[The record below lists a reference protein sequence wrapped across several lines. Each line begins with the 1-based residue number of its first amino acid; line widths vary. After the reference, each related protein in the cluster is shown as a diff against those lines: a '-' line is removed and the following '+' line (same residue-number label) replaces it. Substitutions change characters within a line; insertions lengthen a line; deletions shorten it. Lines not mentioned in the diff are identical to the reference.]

1 MDVQMSGTHQ
11 ATSDAIFGHPISRNL
26 QWHDIRSMLESI
38 AQVSEEHNGN
48 VRFMRHGQTLT
59 IHPPKHKDLADTQE
73 LMKIRHFLERSA
85 LPEAANVAD
94 SGHRLVVI
102 DHREA
107 RVYQTELRGAVPER
121 IAPYDPDGLHQHIH
135 YVEDESNKGKRLP
148 ELKSFYEAV
157 AQSLVGAEQILIF
170 GSSTGS
176 SSAME
181 HLLADLQK
189 HHSNLAKRVI
199 GTLKIDEKHLT
210 DDQLLAK
217 AREFYLKANA
227 GG

>member
-11 ATSDAIFGHPISRNL
+11 ATYDALFGHPISRNL

-48 VRFMRHGQTLT
+48 VRFIRHGQTLT

-73 LMKIRHFLERSA
+73 LTKIRHFLERSA
-85 LPEAANVAD
+85 FPEAVTIAD

-102 DHREA
+102 NHREA
-107 RVYQTELRGAVPER
+107 RVYQTEMRGAVPER
-121 IAPYDPDGLHQHIH
+121 IVPYDPDGLHQHIH

-157 AQSLVGAEQILIF
+157 AHSLVAAEQILIF
-170 GSSTGS
+170 GSSTGT

-181 HLLADLQK
+181 QLLADLQK

-199 GTLKIDEKHLT
+199 GTMKIDEKHLT

-217 AREFYLKANA
+217 AREFYLEVNA